1 MSKSVI
7 VGTRRDAELEGGK
20 LKPVTRQPRPYIN
33 KQFSNDRIGIKDED
47 PQPPILG
54 GI

>member
-7 VGTRRDAELEGGK
+7 VGTL
-20 LKPVTRQPRPYIN
+20 RPYIN

-54 GI
+54 GK